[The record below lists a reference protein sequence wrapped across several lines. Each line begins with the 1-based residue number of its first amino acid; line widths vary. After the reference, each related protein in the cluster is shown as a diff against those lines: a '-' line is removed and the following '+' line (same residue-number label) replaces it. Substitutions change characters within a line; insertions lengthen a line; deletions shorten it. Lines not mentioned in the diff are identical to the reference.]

1 MLSESTAGSANLTPS
16 ARVPTLAA
24 SAGDTPASAQNVAN
38 PCGHSK
44 RRQAGGEVLQ
54 INGK

>member
-1 MLSESTAGSANLTPS
+1 MLSESTAGSANLAPV

-38 PCGHSK
+38 PCSE
-44 RRQAGGEVLQ
+44 RRQAGGEILR
-54 INGK
+54 IKGK